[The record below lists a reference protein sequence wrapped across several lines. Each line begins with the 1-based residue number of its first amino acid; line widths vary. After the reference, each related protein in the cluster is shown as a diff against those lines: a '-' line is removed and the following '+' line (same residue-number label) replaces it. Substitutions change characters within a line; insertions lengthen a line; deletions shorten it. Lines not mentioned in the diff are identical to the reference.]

1 MDPSPTSPAWG
12 GAQWIG
18 GGDDDLVLYAP
29 YLAIFELSY
38 AVTIPAGSTRAGF
51 VYGANDS
58 RLMDAN
64 KNIHRLANPKD
75 GSYISLVLDVSAL
88 DAAADGTAKLHVY
101 RVGYSPSDSAS
112 TPFHTFVIP
121 ADVINA
127 GNAHAEHVVSVRS
140 AFGLITVTVDGK
152 ASLTNARPA
161 PAPAAGGFGPRTPAN
176 AVNVNPVGQGG
187 DYLAFGLLCDIGFAM
202 DAGQTARFRDVTVR
216 HMRAPGNVLFKED
229 LARTPYAGIY
239 ASAVER

>member
-64 KNIHRLANPKD
+64 KNIHRIANPKD
-75 GSYISLVLDVSAL
+75 GSYISLVLDVAAL
-88 DAAADGTAKLHVY
+88 DARSRRHREAARLPRRLQRPAT
-101 RVGYSPSDSAS
+101 PAS
-112 TPFHTFVIP
+112 TPVPHVRRFPPTSSTP
-121 ADVINA
+121 ATRTP
-127 GNAHAEHVVSVRS
+127 STSSRS
-140 AFGLITVTVDGK
+140 A
-152 ASLTNARPA
+152 ARS
-161 PAPAAGGFGPRTPAN
+161 G
-176 AVNVNPVGQGG
+176 
-187 DYLAFGLLCDIGFAM
+187 
-202 DAGQTARFRDVTVR
+202 
-216 HMRAPGNVLFKED
+216 
-229 LARTPYAGIY
+229 
-239 ASAVER
+239 